1 MKKRTMQE
9 WADFLGC
16 YVAKDEDGEVC
27 IHTKKPITHLVENE
41 GWWGCA
47 GESYRLSFFSK
58 DTFENVS
65 ITIKDADIYDWRVLV
80 EPKEQK
86 NDGDVNGGLTNWIKR
101 MRAAQRQYERTND
114 ENARREK
121 ERCESA
127 VDVFLKDLKEVE
139 E

>member
-1 MKKRTMQE
+1 MKKHTMQE

-16 YVAKDEDGEVC
+16 YVAKDKNARVC
-27 IHTKKPITHLVENE
+27 SHVCKPKIVNNKEWGSLDITTYL
-41 GWWGCA
+41 GCIISR
-47 GESYRLSFFSK
+47 GLDYYYEHGFVPL
-58 DTFENVS
+58 DLEEH
-65 ITIKDADIYDWRVLV
+65 DWRVLV

-86 NDGDVNGGLTNWIKR
+86 NDGDVNDGLTNWIKR